1 MHSLIIPK
9 RVLDGIDWTACPMQ
23 FPGFL
28 KGERLGLSW
37 DVLIPTYGTVHFIG
51 L

>member
-1 MHSLIIPK
+1 LIQKGSSLHSLIIPK

-28 KGERLGLSW
+28 KGK
-37 DVLIPTYGTVHFIG
+37 I
-51 L
+51 